1 MRRVAI
7 TGMGIVS
14 SLGNNAQEVST
25 ALADGTSGISAM
37 PQFAELGFRSQV
49 AGQPS

>member
-25 ALADGTSGISAM
+25 ALAEGKSGISAM
-37 PQFAELGFRSQV
+37 PQFAELGFRS
-49 AGQPS
+49 